1 MASNILFLPFR
12 KSHAV
17 NLTDAIKQYISSK
30 YDQHPDTFTTDLETI
45 ERLRSVAI
53 HAQEA
58 HPSNIPKLQQYAAQL
73 IWLSGKFPIDIG
85 VEFPWYP
92 ALGYNTSRPASRN
105 NLRFELA
112 NIMFNLAAMYS
123 QLAMSSNRSTPDGLK
138 AAANNFC
145 LAAGVLSHLRNS
157 VLPELRTE
165 PPEDMDLMTLECLEK
180 LMLAQGQECFWQ
192 KAVKD
197 GMKDATIAKLAARV
211 SDLYNEAGDAGIQ
224 SDAISSE
231 WIHHMTAKHHHFAA
245 AAQYR
250 AACDSLEKR
259 KYGEEVA
266 RLRDSLTCA
275 NEALKEQRYINKVV
289 LADLNGLKHRIT
301 EDLKR
306 AEKDNDMI
314 YLLPVPPKAELKIL
328 DRANMVVARVPKEI
342 AESNSMLGERGELGP
357 ALFSKLVPYSVH
369 LAASIYVDRRDRMV
383 NGNIVEELEALTNKI
398 HEVLRSLNLP
408 GSLQALE
415 KPLGLPPGL
424 VAHADEIRQ
433 QDGINRLLRSMEDTK
448 KLMYTDQAIYQEGV
462 DILRAEAAE
471 DEGARRKFG
480 TERWTRPPAEQANP
494 KLYAQINEIDGYFKA
509 ATNSDNIV
517 KTKLKENEHFI
528 QLLSGPDHELENYVP
543 SGRRPAITGDVERE
557 AGKLRGSFNEVS
569 RLESRRRRKIEAL
582 RTKAKQDD
590 ISKHS
595 ASSRQPYTNS
605 RLDPELLR
613 EAARLEREYPMQT
626 IEAVQFET
634 LFDKRLQMYDA
645 DQDMVQ
651 EEEEEQ
657 VEAIKRLQDANAAFL
672 IARRGDQSTKKREQ
686 ALQNLENAYFKY
698 KEIIS
703 NLDVGRKFY
712 NDLAKIVNR
721 FRDEA
726 RGFAYGRKSEASHLE
741 RYVHHLH
748 HTYCM
753 QLLTDIYSDLTTRMS
768 SLGLQH
774 ATSNSL
780 HQQKQA
786 DAQHPQYGASAHAE
800 APLAAPTPT
809 RANVPPPSGMWTPEV
824 GIKFGGVPTA
834 SGNARPSAG
843 PPQDGRWDPTQ
854 GLKFG

>member
-12 KSHAV
+12 RSHSV
-17 NLTDAIKQYISSK
+17 NLTEAIKQYISSK
-30 YDQHPDTFTTDLETI
+30 YDQHPDMFTQDLETI
-45 ERLRSVAI
+45 EKLRSVAV
-53 HAQEA
+53 HAQEP
-58 HPSNIPKLQQYAAQL
+58 HPSNVPKLQQYAAQL

-92 ALGYNTSRPASRN
+92 ALGYNTSRPTSRN

-112 NIMFNLAAMYS
+112 NIMFNLAAMHS

-197 GMKDATIAKLAARV
+197 GLKDATIAKLAARV
-211 SDLYNEAGDAGIQ
+211 SDLYNEAGDTGIQ

-266 RLRDSLTCA
+266 RLRDSLTCV
-275 NEALKEQRYINKVV
+275 NEALKEQRYINKLV
-289 LADLNGLKHRIT
+289 LADLNGLKNRIA

-369 LAASIYVDRRDRMV
+369 LAASIYVDRRDRLV
-383 NGNIVEELEALTNKI
+383 NGTIVEELEALTNKI
-398 HEVLRSLNLP
+398 HEVLRNLNLP

-424 VAHADEIRQ
+424 IAHADEIRQ

-462 DILRAEAAE
+462 DILRSEAAE

-480 TERWTRPPAEQANP
+480 TERWTRPPAEQAAP
-494 KLYAQINEIDGYFKA
+494 KLYAQIGEINGYFKA
-509 ATNSDNIV
+509 ATNSDNVV

-557 AGKLRGSFNEVS
+557 AGKLRGSFNDVS

-590 ISKHS
+590 ISKHHP
-595 ASSRQPYTNS
+595 SSRGSYSDS

-626 IEAVQFET
+626 IEAAQFES

-651 EEEEEQ
+651 EEEKEQ
-657 VEAIKRLQDANAAFL
+657 AEAIRRLQDANAAFL

-726 RGFAYGRKSEASHLE
+726 RTFAYNRKSEASHLE
-741 RYVHHLH
+741 RYVAIPKQFAQIL
-748 HTYCM
+748 
-753 QLLTDIYSDLTTRMS
+753 ISNSDLTTRMS
-768 SLGLQH
+768 SLGLQQ
-774 ATSNSL
+774 ATSTSL

-786 DAQHPQYGASAHAE
+786 DAQHPQYGASAHAGE
-800 APLAAPTPT
+800 PLAAPTPT

-824 GIKFGGVPTA
+824 GIRFGGVPTT

-843 PPQDGRWDPTQ
+843 PPQDGRWDPAK
-854 GLKFG
+854 GLRFG

>member
-1 MASNILFLPFR
+1 MTSSHLFTRATISRSVNGTETLAPYGLVSTLNTHPHRRTTHTMGSNILFLPFR
-12 KSHAV
+12 RSHSV
-17 NLTDAIKQYISSK
+17 NLTEPIKQYISNK
-30 YDQHPDTFTTDLETI
+30 YDQHPDMFTQDLEKI
-45 ERLRSVAI
+45 EKLRSQAT
-53 HAQEA
+53 HAQEP

-73 IWLSGKFPIDIG
+73 VWLSGKFPIDIG

-92 ALGYNTSRPASRN
+92 ALGYNTNRPTSRN

-112 NIMFNLAAMYS
+112 NIIFNLAAMYS

-138 AAANNFC
+138 VAANNFC
-145 LAAGVLSHLRNS
+145 VAAGILTHLRNTI
-157 VLPELRTE
+157 LPELRTE
-165 PPEDMDLMTLECLEK
+165 PPEDMDVMTLDSLEK

-197 GMKDATIAKLAARV
+197 GLKDATIAKLAARV
-211 SDLYNEAGDAGIQ
+211 SDLYNEACEAGIQ
-224 SDAISSE
+224 SDSISSE

-266 RLRDSLTCA
+266 RLRDSLSCV
-275 NEALKEQRYINKVV
+275 NEALKEQRYINKLV
-289 LADLNGLKHRIT
+289 LGDLNGLKTRVS

-314 YLLPVPPKAELKIL
+314 YLMPVTPKTELKIL
-328 DRANMVVARVPKEI
+328 DRANMVVSRIPKEI
-342 AESNSMLGERGELGP
+342 SDSNSLLGERGELGP
-357 ALFSKLVPYSVH
+357 TLFSKLVPYSVH
-369 LAASIYVDRRDRMV
+369 LAASIYVDRRDRLV
-383 NGNIVEELEALTNKI
+383 NTTIIEELEGLTTKI

-424 VAHADEIRQ
+424 SAHAEEIRQ

-448 KLMYTDQAIYQEGV
+448 KLMYSDQAIYHEGV
-462 DILRAEAAE
+462 DILKSEAND
-471 DEGARRKFG
+471 DEGARRKYG
-480 TERWTRPPAEQANP
+480 TERWTRPAAEQAAP

-528 QLLSGPDHELENYVP
+528 QLLSGPDHDLENYVP

-557 AGKLRGSFNEVS
+557 AGKLRGYFNEVS
-569 RLESRRRRKIEAL
+569 RLESRRRRKVEAL

-590 ISKHS
+590 ISELHPRS
-595 ASSRQPYTNS
+595 CLYTADHL
-605 RLDPELLR
+605 LDPELLR

-626 IEAVQFET
+626 IEAVQFEG
-634 LFDKRLQMYDA
+634 LFDKRLQMYDV

-651 EEEEEQ
+651 EEEKDQ
-657 VEAIKRLQDANAAFL
+657 AEAVKRLQDANAAFL

-712 NDLAKIVNR
+712 NDLAKIVSR
-721 FRDEA
+721 FRDDA
-726 RGFAYGRKSEASHLE
+726 RSFAYQRKSEASQIE
-741 RYVHHLH
+741 
-748 HTYCM
+748 T
-753 QLLTDIYSDLTTRMS
+753 
-768 SLGLQH
+768 
-774 ATSNSL
+774 
-780 HQQKQA
+780 
-786 DAQHPQYGASAHAE
+786 
-800 APLAAPTPT
+800 
-809 RANVPPPSGMWTPEV
+809 
-824 GIKFGGVPTA
+824 
-834 SGNARPSAG
+834 
-843 PPQDGRWDPTQ
+843 
-854 GLKFG
+854 

>member
-1 MASNILFLPFR
+1 
-12 KSHAV
+12 
-17 NLTDAIKQYISSK
+17 
-30 YDQHPDTFTTDLETI
+30 
-45 ERLRSVAI
+45 
-53 HAQEA
+53 
-58 HPSNIPKLQQYAAQL
+58 
-73 IWLSGKFPIDIG
+73 
-85 VEFPWYP
+85 
-92 ALGYNTSRPASRN
+92 
-105 NLRFELA
+105 
-112 NIMFNLAAMYS
+112 
-123 QLAMSSNRSTPDGLK
+123 
-138 AAANNFC
+138 
-145 LAAGVLSHLRNS
+145 
-157 VLPELRTE
+157 
-165 PPEDMDLMTLECLEK
+165 
-180 LMLAQGQECFWQ
+180 
-192 KAVKD
+192 
-197 GMKDATIAKLAARV
+197 
-211 SDLYNEAGDAGIQ
+211 
-224 SDAISSE
+224 
-231 WIHHMTAKHHHFAA
+231 
-245 AAQYR
+245 
-250 AACDSLEKR
+250 
-259 KYGEEVA
+259 
-266 RLRDSLTCA
+266 
-275 NEALKEQRYINKVV
+275 
-289 LADLNGLKHRIT
+289 
-301 EDLKR
+301 
-306 AEKDNDMI
+306 MI

-328 DRANMVVARVPKEI
+328 DRANMVVSRVPKEI

-369 LAASIYVDRRDRMV
+369 LAASIYVDRRDRLV
-383 NGNIVEELEALTNKI
+383 NGTIVEELEALTNKI

-424 VAHADEIRQ
+424 VAHAEEIRQ

-462 DILRAEAAE
+462 DILRSEAAE

-480 TERWTRPPAEQANP
+480 TERWTRPPAEQAAP

-528 QLLSGPDHELENYVP
+528 RLLSGPDHELENYVP

-590 ISKHS
+590 ISKCH
-595 ASSRQPYTNS
+595 ASSHMPYPNS
-605 RLDPELLR
+605 ELDPELLR

-626 IEAVQFET
+626 IEAVQFEG

-645 DQDMVQ
+645 DQDMIKD
-651 EEEEEQ
+651 EENEQ
-657 VEAIKRLQDANAAFL
+657 TEAIKRLQDANAAFL

-726 RGFAYGRKSEASHLE
+726 RTFAYNRKSEASHLE
-741 RYVHHLH
+741 GYVNVMVSSK
-748 HTYCM
+748 TYANVA
-753 QLLTDIYSDLTTRMS
+753 SDLTTRMS
-768 SLGLQH
+768 SLGLQQ
-774 ATSNSL
+774 ATTNSL

-786 DAQHPQYGASAHAE
+786 DAQNPNYGATAHAE
-800 APLAAPTPT
+800 EPLAAPTPT

-824 GIKFGGVPTA
+824 GIRFGGVPTS

-843 PPQDGRWDPTQ
+843 PPQDGRWDPAQ

>member
-1 MASNILFLPFR
+1 MDSNILFLPFR
-12 KSHAV
+12 KSHSV
-17 NLTDAIKQYISSK
+17 NLTEAIKQYISSK
-30 YDQHPDTFTTDLETI
+30 YDQHPDMFKADLETI
-45 ERLRSVAI
+45 EKLRSTAV
-53 HAQEA
+53 HAQEP

-73 IWLSGKFPIDIG
+73 VWLSGKFPVDIG

-92 ALGYNTSRPASRN
+92 ALGYNTSRPVARN
-105 NLRFELA
+105 NLRYELA

-138 AAANNFC
+138 VAANNFC
-145 LAAGVLSHLRNS
+145 MAAGTTSHLRNT

-165 PPEDMDLMTLECLEK
+165 PPEDMDLMTLDCLEK

-197 GMKDATIAKLAARV
+197 GLKDATIAKLAARV
-211 SDLYNEAGDAGIQ
+211 SDLYNEATDAGIQ
-224 SDAISSE
+224 SDSISSE

-250 AACDSLEKR
+250 AACDALEKR

-266 RLRDSLTCA
+266 RLKDSLTCV

-289 LADLNGLKHRIT
+289 LADLNGLKNRVT

-328 DRANMVVARVPKEI
+328 DRANMVVSRVPKEI
-342 AESNSMLGERGELGP
+342 AESNALLGEKGELGP

-369 LAASIYVDRRDRMV
+369 LAASIYVDRRDRLV
-383 NGNIVEELEALTNKI
+383 NTTIAEELENLTAQI

-424 VAHADEIRQ
+424 MAHAEEIRQ
-433 QDGINRLLRSMEDTK
+433 QDGIHRLERSMEDTK
-448 KLMYTDQAIYQEGV
+448 KLMYSDQAVYNEGV
-462 DILRAEAAE
+462 DILKSEAVE
-471 DEGARRKFG
+471 DENARRRYG
-480 TERWTRPPAEQANP
+480 TALWTRPAAEQAAP
-494 KLYAQINEIDGYFKA
+494 KLYAQIKEIDGYFKA
-509 ATNSDNIV
+509 AANSDNIV
-517 KTKLKENEHFI
+517 KTKLRENERFI
-528 QLLSGPDHELENYVP
+528 RLLSGPDHDLENYVP

-557 AGKLRGSFNEVS
+557 AGKLRGCFNEVS

-590 ISKHS
+590 I
-595 ASSRQPYTNS
+595 N
-605 RLDPELLR
+605 PELLR

-626 IEAVQFET
+626 IEAVQFEG
-634 LFDKRLQMYDA
+634 LFDRRLQMYDI

-651 EEEEEQ
+651 EEESEQ
-657 VEAIKRLQDANAAFL
+657 AEAIKRLQDANASFL
-672 IARRGDQSTKKREQ
+672 IARRGDQSTKQREQ

-703 NLDVGRKFY
+703 NSDVGRKFY

-721 FRDEA
+721 FRDDA
-726 RGFAYGRKSEASHLE
+726 RSFAYQRKSEASQIE
-741 RYVHHLH
+741 
-748 HTYCM
+748 
-753 QLLTDIYSDLTTRMS
+753 SDLATRMS
-768 SLGLQH
+768 SLNLQQ
-774 ATSNSL
+774 ATSESL
-780 HQQKQA
+780 QQQKKA
-786 DAQHPQYGASAHAE
+786 DAQNPQYGADAHAE
-800 APLAAPTPT
+800 TPLTAPKPT
-809 RANVPPPSGMWTPEV
+809 RASVPPSGMWTPDV
-824 GIKFGGVPTA
+824 GIKFGTVGAVPTS
-834 SGNARPSAG
+834 SGNARPANG
-843 PPQDGRWDPTQ
+843 PAQDGRWDPTQ
-854 GLKFG
+854 GLKFA